1 MKKNLI
7 LLSLILLCVFQI
19 NAQQKKQ
26 QEYCG
31 TQMPANY
38 KAVFS
43 NVMQTQNLV
52 TTLKHDTCLN
62 KKFSIIFYVIA
73 DSAFQWGPPGGMS
86 GNGGPAMAP
95 SDLTTC
101 INKLNTAFK
110 RICVQFF
117 NCSTVVIPHHPYNRW
132 WKNITHPIVASQFKT
147 QDCINIYL
155 VDSIKLP
162 LGASGYA
169 GSEIVI
175 QKRNV
180 TGVTPI
186 HEMGHFFGLIHTFDD
201 MLNPAPP
208 STVVPNP
215 NQPFSSE
222 LVNRSNCYTAGDGF
236 CDTETDCFPFNGT
249 PNQYFNNQACGGDFY
264 TGPQDANSE
273 FIIRPMD
280 NYMTYASGCRNKFT
294 QEQYNFMAAYI
305 LSNLLY
311 LH

>member
-1 MKKNLI
+1 MKKILKLI
-7 LLSLILLCVFQI
+7 AIIFLCSYYLK
-19 NAQQKKQ
+19 AQQNK
-26 QEYCG
+26 ELCG

-38 KAVFS
+38 KAIFN

-52 TTLKHDTCLN
+52 ATLKHDTCLN

-73 DSAFQWGPPGGMS
+73 DSSFQWGPPGGPTLTP
-86 GNGGPAMAP
+86 GN
-95 SDLTTC
+95 LTTC
-101 INKLNTAFK
+101 VNNLNNAFK

-132 WKNITHPIVASQFKT
+132 WQNITHPVVASQWKT

-162 LGASGYA
+162 VGASGYA

-175 QKRNV
+175 QKSSV
-180 TGVTPI
+180 TGTTPI

-201 MLNPAPP
+201 MTNPAPS
-208 STVVPNP
+208 STIIPNP

-222 LVNRSNCYTAGDGF
+222 LVNRSNCYTNGDGF

-249 PNQYFNNQACGGDFY
+249 PNQYGNNFVCSTSSGSGFW
-264 TGPQDANSE
+264 TGPVDANGQ

-280 NYMTYASGCRNKFT
+280 NYMTYQSACRNKFT

-305 LSNLLY
+305 VSNLLY